1 MAITFLYPYA
11 LWLLL
16 LIPLTIA
23 LALAGPPRPTR
34 LRFWGG
40 LGLRAGLLAMI
51 VLALAGVQLRLS
63 SNLLT
68 VVFVLDASD
77 SLPAEQQAF
86 GEAFVAEAIQ
96 EMPGGNQ
103 AAVVLFGKD
112 ALVER
117 LASDENRLAPFSS
130 VPVTVGTDIESAL
143 QLGLALFPDEGARRL
158 VLLSDG
164 RENLGEAL
172 DQAEFAAAHQV
183 ELTYVPL
190 GGAQGEA
197 EVLVESLEA
206 PAAVRLGQEYE
217 LKITITSTA
226 PTTATLRIFAD
237 GSLIQTRDVNLQSGQ
252 NRFQVPVQAGET
264 GFNRFRVQIVPDV
277 DTRLQNNE
285 AGAFTVV
292 YGPPAV
298 LVVEGQSGEAEN
310 LERALQA
317 SEMTVQRIAP
327 QELPASLPELA
338 VYDAVVLAN
347 VPAET
352 LPAGTQELLQVYV
365 RDLGR
370 GLLMV
375 GGEESF
381 GAGGY
386 LRSPLEEALPVDMDV
401 RSTEQTP
408 NTAVVLAVDK
418 SGSMG
423 RCHCDDPDLN
433 QTYDR
438 VEAGQPKVDIAKAA
452 ILSAASALGNEDYL
466 GVIAFDSQPKWAVD
480 VQKLVD
486 AVSLEGSIGAIQ
498 AEGQTNLEAGVREAY
513 SSLEGADARV
523 KHVILL
529 TDGWVRGG
537 DLIAL
542 SREMREKG
550 ITLSVV
556 AAGEG
561 SAEFLEQ
568 LASSGGGRY
577 YPAEDIFKVP
587 DFFLKETVRTV
598 GRYINETP
606 FYPLPTE
613 SGHPILRGLDAAQLP
628 ALYGYNGAT
637 PKGTASISL
646 STPAGDPLLATWQY
660 GLGKAAVWTSDLK
673 GQWAT
678 DWVQW
683 DEFARFASQLVGW
696 TLPTPQV
703 EGINARAQYLA
714 GEARVSLEALD
725 DANLPRNFLEVDA
738 SLIAPDLSTT
748 PFSLEQVGPGRYEAL
763 VPVDQTGAYLVQTNV
778 REDGELLGQQVIG
791 MVVPYSAEYRESGT
805 DLALL
810 NALAEIT
817 GGGLL
822 NEPLAAFAHNLPSA
836 ARAREIWAP
845 LLLLVALLFP
855 LDIAIRRVM
864 LSPADLRK
872 AQLWLL
878 DRLPWRQ
885 RAAAQGR
892 GERALGQLFAARDRA
907 RQRQE
912 RSQETLFEADQNQG
926 QTQPP
931 ESQPAQSSQPGSAEQ
946 PAQTAKTMRRMR
958 TAICLPGCAPPRS
971 ARGGIG
977 MSPEPAK
984 Q

>member
-1 MAITFLYPYA
+1 M
-11 LWLLL
+11 
-16 LIPLTIA
+16 
-23 LALAGPPRPTR
+23 R
-34 LRFWGG
+34 LN
-40 LGLRAGLLAMI
+40 
-51 VLALAGVQLRLS
+51 S
-63 SNLLT
+63 DLLT

-77 SLPAEQQAF
+77 SLPAEQQAY
-86 GEAFVAEAIQ
+86 GEGFVAQAIQ
-96 EMPGGNQ
+96 EMPADNQ

-117 LASDENRLAPFSS
+117 LASEENRLAPFSS
-130 VPVTVGTDIESAL
+130 VPVTVGTNIESAL
-143 QLGLALFPDEGARRL
+143 QLALALFPDEGARRL

-172 DQAEFAAAHQV
+172 DQAEFAAAHAV

-190 GGAQGEA
+190 GGPQGEA
-197 EVLVESLEA
+197 EVLVEALEA
-206 PAAVRLGQEYE
+206 PTSVRQGQEYE
-217 LKITITSTA
+217 LKITIASTA
-226 PTTATLRIFAD
+226 ATNATLRVFAD
-237 GSLIQTRDVNLQSGQ
+237 EKLIQTRNVSLQTGQ
-252 NRFQVPVQAGET
+252 NRFQVPVEASET

-292 YGPPAV
+292 YGPPAI
-298 LVVEGQSGEAEN
+298 LIVEGQSGEAEN

-317 SEMTVQRIAP
+317 AQMSVTRIPP
-327 QELPASLPELA
+327 QGVPASLPELA

-347 VPAET
+347 VAAET
-352 LPAGTQELLQVYV
+352 LPAGSQELLQVYV

-370 GLLMV
+370 GLLML
-375 GGEESF
+375 GGDESF

-386 LRSPLEEALPVDMDV
+386 LRSALEATLPVDMDV

-433 QTYDR
+433 QTYSR

-452 ILSAASALGNEDYL
+452 ILSAASALGREDYL

-486 AVSLEGSIGAIQ
+486 AVALESSIGGIH

-513 SSLEGADARV
+513 ASLEGSEARV

-542 SREMREKG
+542 AQAMREKG

-556 AAGEG
+556 AAGGG
-561 SAEFLEQ
+561 SAEYLEQ
-568 LASSGGGRY
+568 LAATGGGRY
-577 YPAEDIFKVP
+577 YASEDIFQVP

-606 FYPLPTE
+606 FYPLPTD
-613 SGHPILRGLDAAQLP
+613 SGHPILRGLDAAALP
-628 ALYGYNGAT
+628 ALYGYNGVT

-673 GQWAT
+673 GQWAM
-678 DWVQW
+678 DWVEW
-683 DEFARFASQLVGW
+683 DGFARFAAQLVGW

-703 EGINARAQYLA
+703 EGIHAQAAYRN
-714 GEARVSLEALD
+714 GEALVSLEAED
-725 DANLPRNFLEVDA
+725 ENGLPRNFLNVEA
-738 SLIAPDLSTT
+738 ALIAPDLTST
-748 PFSLEQVGPGRYEAL
+748 PFRLPQVGPGRYEAL
-763 VPVDQTGAYLVQTNV
+763 VPVDQTGAYLTQVNV
-778 REDGELLGQQVIG
+778 KEDGQVLGQQVIG
-791 MVVPYSAEYRESGT
+791 MVVPYSAEYRETGM

-810 NALAEIT
+810 NELAGIT
-817 GGGLL
+817 GGGSLS
-822 NEPLAAFAHNLPSA
+822 EPLAAFIHNLPSA

-845 LLLLVALLFP
+845 LLLVVALLFP

-864 LSPADLRK
+864 LNPTDFGK
-872 AQLWLL
+872 ARVWVAGK
-878 DRLPWRQ
+878 LPWVKS
-885 RAAAQGR
+885 AAAQGQ
-892 GERALGQLFAARDRA
+892 GERVFDPLFAARERA
-907 RQRQE
+907 RRRQ
-912 RSQETLFEADQNQG
+912 D
-926 QTQPP
+926 
-931 ESQPAQSSQPGSAEQ
+931 
-946 PAQTAKTMRRMR
+946 RR
-958 TAICLPGCAPPRS
+958 
-971 ARGGIG
+971 
-977 MSPEPAK
+977 PEPAGK
-984 Q
+984 ETVKPASASAPPIQTSSNSQPTDSVQTEPPGAPAGEAGEDDTLSRLRSAKERSRRSRDEP